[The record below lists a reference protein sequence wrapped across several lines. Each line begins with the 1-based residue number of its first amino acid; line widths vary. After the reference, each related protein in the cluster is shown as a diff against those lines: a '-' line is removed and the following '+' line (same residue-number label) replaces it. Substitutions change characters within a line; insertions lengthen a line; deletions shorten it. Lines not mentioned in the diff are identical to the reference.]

1 MQLTLLYLAILPS
14 ILLGFYIYHKDIVE
28 KEPIS
33 LLLRSFIGGI
43 IAGLLVIIASIYLD
57 IQNYS
62 LENLYRTLFYSFVLV
77 SLLEEGMKFLL
88 TYLICYK
95 NKEFNYQYDGI
106 VYASFVSLG
115 FATIENVLF
124 IASSGTLQTA
134 IYRGI
139 LTVPAHVCFAIFM
152 GYYLGLAK
160 HWRRYKNQKKEISY
174 LLKSLFVPIMLHGF
188 FDFCLFSG
196 NMIGLLFFLLFICIL
211 YVLCF
216 KKVGEVSEERKH
228 I

>member
-1 MQLTLLYLAILPS
+1 MNFILLYLSILPS
-14 ILLGFYIYHKDIVE
+14 VILGYYIYKRDVVE

-33 LLLRSFIGGI
+33 LLVRSFISGI
-43 IAGLLVIIASIYLD
+43 VTGILVIVLSIFLN

-62 LENLYRTLFYSFVLV
+62 LDSMMHVFFYSFVLV
-77 SLLEEGMKFLL
+77 SLIEEGLKFIM
-88 TYLICYK
+88 TYLMCYK
-95 NKEFNYQYDGI
+95 KKDFNYQYDGI

-115 FATIENVLF
+115 FASIENALF
-124 IASSGTLQTA
+124 IFEAGDLQTA

-139 LTVPAHVCFAIFM
+139 LTVPAHVFFAIFM

-160 HWRRYKNQKKEISY
+160 HWRRYKNKKKEY
-174 LLKSLFVPIMLHGF
+174 YNLLQGFLVPIVLHGF

-196 NMIGLLFFLLFICIL
+196 NTFTLVFFLIFVFLL
-211 YVLCF
+211 YVICF
-216 KKVGEVSEERKH
+216 KKVKEVSDARKH